1 MSLVK
6 NKILVAN
13 NEPDLLAILDV
24 TLSTHFDVL
33 LAENEVKVRKLIE
46 PHGFLLLALDIHLPD
61 MSGIE
66 LCQCIIALSKAV
78 KPDIA
83 VVTGDNNQS
92 TIIEAYY
99 LNIED
104 HIIKSIYS
112 LLFFQYMQRLEREFL
127 GIFNLENQRKKFNNN
142 AQTPMQKTSGYYGT
156 LELISRLNKFGD
168 SLFLAREWV
177 KYLESKSYFS
187 AVHLRSDQETVSFGS
202 DSLKCSEI
210 ELKTCIL

>member
-1 MSLVK
+1 VSLIK
-6 NKILVAN
+6 NKILVAK

-24 TLSTHFDVL
+24 SLSTHFDVL

-46 PHGFLLLALDIHLPD
+46 PHGFLFLVLDIHLPD

-92 TIIEAYY
+92 TIIKAYY
-99 LNIED
+99 LKIEG

-112 LLFFQYMQRLEREFL
+112 LLFFQYVQRLEREFL

-142 AQTPMQKTSGYYGT
+142 AQTSVQKTSGYNGT
-156 LELISRLNKFGD
+156 LELISPLNKFGD

-177 KYLESKSYFS
+177 TYLESKSYFS
-187 AVHLRSDQETVSFGS
+187 AVHLRSDQEMVSFGR

>member
-6 NKILVAN
+6 SKILIAK

-24 TLSTHFDVL
+24 TLSTYFDVL
-33 LAENEVKVRKLIE
+33 LAENEEMVKKLIE
-46 PHGFLLLALDIHLPD
+46 THGFLFLVLDIHLPD

-66 LCQCIIALSKAV
+66 LCQCIIALSKAI

-92 TIIEAYY
+92 TIIKAYY

-112 LLFFQYMQRLEREFL
+112 LLFLQYMQRLEREFL

-142 AQTPMQKTSGYYGT
+142 AQTSMQKTSGYNGT
-156 LELISRLNKFGD
+156 FKLASHLNKFGD

-187 AVHLRSDQETVSFGS
+187 AVHLRSDQKTVSFGN
-202 DSLKCSEI
+202 DSLKYLEI

>member
-6 NKILVAN
+6 NKILVAKN
-13 NEPDLLAILDV
+13 KPDLLAILDV

-33 LAENEVKVRKLIE
+33 LAENEVKARKLIE
-46 PHGFLLLALDIHLPD
+46 THGFLFLVLDIHLPD

-66 LCQCIIALSKAV
+66 LCQCIIALPKAV
-78 KPDIA
+78 KLDIA

-92 TIIEAYY
+92 TIINAYY
-99 LNIED
+99 LNNED

-112 LLFFQYMQRLEREFL
+112 LLFFQYMQRLDREFL

-142 AQTPMQKTSGYYGT
+142 AQTSMQKTSGYNVT
-156 LELISRLNKFGD
+156 LELISPLNIFGD
-168 SLFLAREWV
+168 SQFLAREWV
-177 KYLESKSYFS
+177 EYLELKSYFS
-187 AVHLRSDQETVSFGS
+187 AVHFPSDQETVSFGS